1 MNHRHE
7 LALAVTLGSA
17 ALLSWALMIYML
29 QSQLRVP
36 LMA

>member
-7 LALAVTLGSA
+7 LALAVALGGG